1 MKSQLIAIVAAV
13 VLVGCGKSSN
23 PAADRALLGAARDGN
38 IGVVKQHIAT
48 GTDVNATDEAG
59 STPLHYAAHGGQK
72 EVIELLIAKG
82 ADVNAIGGGH
92 LAEHH

>member
-1 MKSQLIAIVAAV
+1 MKHLLLITIAAV

-48 GTDVNATDEAG
+48 GTDVNAKDEVG
-59 STPLHYAAHGGQK
+59 LTLLHYAAHGGQK

-82 ADVNAIGGGH
+82 ADVNAIGGH
-92 LAEHH
+92 LAIHH